1 MLEARALLIRAGDAA
16 GVRAIADAATG
27 APLGYARPAPANG
40 RPWWRRLPGPAV
52 EVREQEDEPLLFT
65 VRRAWS
71 LLPRYEVRD
80 AEGGWVGTLQGPFLE
95 DRYGRRLA
103 AVRPGPAP
111 DVWVVCGSD
120 GRELAA
126 LVGRGGGVEVRFAE
140 AVEEEPFA
148 KMMLLA
154 AALRG

>member
-1 MLEARALLIRAGDAA
+1 RPGDAA

-27 APLGYARPAPANG
+27 APLGYARPAPENG
-40 RPWWRRLPGPAV
+40 RPWWRRLAGPAV
-52 EVREQEDEPLLFT
+52 AGREQEDEPLL
-65 VRRAWS
+65 VPLRRARS
-71 LLPRYEVRD
+71 LLPPYEGCD
-80 AEGGWVGTLQGPFLE
+80 AHGWWVGTLQGPFVE

-103 AVRPGPAP
+103 AVRPGLAP
-111 DVWVVCGSD
+111 GVWVVSGSD
-120 GRELAA
+120 GRELAVLA
-126 LVGRGGGVEVRFAE
+126 GRADGLEVRFTE